1 MAIGAILGGLG
12 LIGGLLSKG
21 AGGAATGRRTDSQ
34 IQAQVDQL
42 KAMQAA
48 HQFTAG
54 LQGARYGVDE
64 QVRGIRQP
72 SILRNL
78 GLSPQAVARYDPNF
92 LTSDLGKIIAQRMM
106 EPGPQLN
113 PYQKQSPTVLK
124 QPGRWESVL
133 GGLGAG
139 LGLLGGGIQAYQG
152 LGGAGAKGSLA
163 GKIGSEGLGS
173 KSALSTLGQPGLLS
187 SFQTVEPYKAISS
200 GVPFTS
206 GFSKR

>member
-1 MAIGAILGGLG
+1 MIAGIGLAASLL
-12 LIGGLLSKG
+12 GGLLSR
-21 AGGAATGRRTDSQ
+21 GGKSAAEGRRSDNLARLEQ
-34 IQAQVDQL
+34 AKIQQQEAVN
-42 KAMQAA
+42 
-48 HQFTAG
+48 QFTAG

-163 GKIGSEGLGS
+163 GKIGSKGFGS

>member
-1 MAIGAILGGLG
+1 MLPGIGLAAS
-12 LIGGLLSKG
+12 LIGGLLSSG
-21 AGGAATGRRTDSQ
+21 ASKAAEGRRADNLARLE
-34 IQAQVDQL
+34 QAKIRHQEAVN
-42 KAMQAA
+42 
-48 HQFTAG
+48 QFTAG

-106 EPGPQLN
+106 EPGPQLD

-133 GGLGAG
+133 GGLGTG
-139 LGLLGGGIQAYQG
+139 LGLLSGGIEAYP
-152 LGGAGAKGSLA
+152 
-163 GKIGSEGLGS
+163 GS
-173 KSALSTLGQPGLLS
+173 KSALSTLGQSGLLS
-187 SFQTVEPYKAISS
+187 SLQTVDPYKAISS

-206 GFSKR
+206 GFSNR

>member
-1 MAIGAILGGLG
+1 MIAGIGLAASLL
-12 LIGGLLSKG
+12 GGLLSR
-21 AGGAATGRRTDSQ
+21 GGKSAAEGRRSDNLARLEQ
-34 IQAQVDQL
+34 AKIQQQEAVN
-42 KAMQAA
+42 
-48 HQFTAG
+48 QFTAG

-139 LGLLGGGIQAYQG
+139 LGLLGGGLQAYQG
-152 LGGAGAKGSLA
+152 FGGAGAKGSLA
-163 GKIGSEGLGS
+163 GKIGSEGRGS
-173 KSALSTLGQPGLLS
+173 KSALSTLGQPGVLS
-187 SFQTVEPYKAISS
+187 SFQPVEPYKAISS